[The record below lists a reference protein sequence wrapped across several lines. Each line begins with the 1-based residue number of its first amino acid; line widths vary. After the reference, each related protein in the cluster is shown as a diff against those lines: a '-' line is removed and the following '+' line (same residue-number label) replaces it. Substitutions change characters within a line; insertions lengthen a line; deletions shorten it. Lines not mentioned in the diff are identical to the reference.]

1 MKGISKSMKKVAVFS
16 AFYPFRGGIAQFN
29 AKLYRAL
36 EKISNVKA
44 FTFNK
49 QYPDL
54 LFPGKSQY
62 VTNKDIADKIPA
74 DRIVSTFNP
83 LTYGKAASKIK
94 AFKPDIFITNFWMS
108 FFAPFLSKMARK
120 QERSVKKIAL
130 IHNLIPHEKRFFD
143 RYLIMKMLKSY
154 DAFVVLS
161 DAVERD
167 LLYMLPNAK
176 YLKLEH
182 PWYDHFGKNIPKE
195 EARRKLKLSEGK
207 KTLLFFGLIREYKG
221 LDVLL
226 KAFSELDDSFQLVI
240 AGEIYGKSDKYLELI
255 EKSSNKNIFLFNQY
269 IPDDEVNIYFSAA
282 DLCVLP
288 YRSATQSGI
297 TGTSFHFEVPVIATD
312 VGGLRESLKDGLL
325 GEVVESENPEALRMA
340 ILDAFKGKNIENFK
354 SQIQNEKSLNG
365 WDAFAAKLLEFAS
378 NL

>member
-1 MKGISKSMKKVAVFS
+1 MKSISKSMKKVAVFS

-36 EKISNVKA
+36 EKISDVKA
-44 FTFNK
+44 FTFKK
-49 QYPDL
+49 QYPDV

-62 VTNKDIADKIPA
+62 VTDKDIADKIPA

-94 AFKPDIFITNFWMS
+94 SFKPDVFIANFWMS
-108 FFAPFLSKMARK
+108 FFSLFMSRMARK
-120 QERSVKKIAL
+120 QDKDVKKIAL

-143 RYLIMKMLKSY
+143 RFLIMKMLRSY

-167 LLYMLPNAK
+167 LLHMLPNAK
-176 YLKLEH
+176 YLKLQH
-182 PWYDHFGKNIPKE
+182 PWYDHFGENIPKE
-195 EARRKLKLSEGK
+195 EARLKLKLSDK
-207 KTLLFFGLIREYKG
+207 RKTLLFFGLIRDYKG

-226 KAFSELDDSFQLVI
+226 KAFSELDDSYQLII
-240 AGEIYGKSDKYLELI
+240 AGEIYGKSDKYLGLI
-255 EKSSNKNIFLFNQY
+255 ENSKNKNIFLFNQY

-297 TGTSFHFEVPVIATD
+297 TGTSFHFEVPIIATD

-325 GEVVESENPEALRMA
+325 GEVVESENPEALLTA
-340 ILDAFKGKNIENFK
+340 ITSTFKGENLEKFK
-354 SQIQNEKSLNG
+354 SQIQKEKSLNG
-365 WDAFAAKLLEFAS
+365 WDAFAEKLLEFAS

>member
-1 MKGISKSMKKVAVFS
+1 MKNIPKSVKKVAVFS

-36 EKISNVKA
+36 EKNSEVKA

-62 VTNKDIADKIPA
+62 VSDNDVSDKIPA
-74 DRIVSTFNP
+74 ERIVSTFNP
-83 LTYGKAASKIK
+83 LSYGYAASKIHS
-94 AFKPDIFITNFWMS
+94 FKPDIFIANFWMS
-108 FFAPFLSKMARK
+108 FFALFLSKMARK
-120 QERSVKKIAL
+120 QGRSVKKIAL

-154 DAFVVLS
+154 DAFIVLS
-161 DAVERD
+161 DSVERD
-167 LLYMLPNAK
+167 LLSMLPNAK

-182 PWYDHFGKNIPKE
+182 PWYDHFGENISKE
-195 EARRKLKLSEGK
+195 EARHKLKISEKK
-207 KTLLFFGLIREYKG
+207 KTLLFFGLIRDYKG
-221 LDVLL
+221 LDILL
-226 KAFSELDDSFQLVI
+226 KAFSELDDSYQLVI

-325 GEVVESENPEALRMA
+325 GELVKSESPEALQTA
-340 ILDAFKGKNIENFK
+340 ITNVFKDENIDKFK
-354 SQIQNEKSLNG
+354 SQIQKEKALNG
-365 WDAFAAKLLEFAS
+365 WDAFAEKLLEFAS
-378 NL
+378 SL

>member
-1 MKGISKSMKKVAVFS
+1 MKRMSKSIKKVAVFS

-36 EKISNVKA
+36 EKISDVKA
-44 FTFNK
+44 YTFKK

-62 VTNKDIADKIPA
+62 VTNNDIADKIPA

-83 LTYGKAASKIK
+83 LTYVKAASKIK
-94 AFKPDIFITNFWMS
+94 SFKPDVFIANFWMS
-108 FFAPFLSKMARK
+108 FFSLFMSRMARK
-120 QERSVKKIAL
+120 QDKDVKKIAL
-130 IHNLIPHEKRFFD
+130 IHNLIPHERRFFD

-167 LLYMLPNAK
+167 LLHMLPNAK

-182 PWYDHFGKNIPKE
+182 PWYDHFGENIPKE
-195 EARRKLKLSEGK
+195 EARLKLKLSEKK
-207 KTLLFFGLIREYKG
+207 KTLLFFGLIRDYKG

-226 KAFSELDDSFQLVI
+226 KAFSELDDSYQLII
-240 AGEIYGKSDKYLELI
+240 AGEIYGKSDKYLGLI
-255 EKSSNKNIFLFNQY
+255 ENSKNKNIFLFNQY

-297 TGTSFHFEVPVIATD
+297 TGTSFHFEVPVIASD

-325 GEVVESENPEALRMA
+325 GEVVESENPEALQRA
-340 ILDAFKGKNIENFK
+340 ILDAFKGENIENLK
-354 SQIQNEKSLNG
+354 SQIKKEKSLNG
-365 WDAFAAKLLEFAS
+365 WDAFAEKLLEFAY

>member
-1 MKGISKSMKKVAVFS
+1 MKRMSKSMKKVAVFS

-44 FTFNK
+44 YTFNK

-74 DRIVSTFNP
+74 DRIVSTFNL

-94 AFKPDIFITNFWMS
+94 AFKPDIFIANFWMS
-108 FFAPFLSKMARK
+108 FFSLFLSRMARK
-120 QERSVKKIAL
+120 QDKGVKKVAL

-143 RYLIMKMLKSY
+143 RFLIMKMLRSY

-161 DAVERD
+161 DAVESD
-167 LLYMLPNAK
+167 LLQMLPNAK

-182 PWYDHFGKNIPKE
+182 PWYDHFGGNIPKE
-195 EARRKLKLSEGK
+195 EARLKLNLSEEK
-207 KTLLFFGLIREYKG
+207 KTLLFFGLIRDYKG

-226 KAFSELDDSFQLVI
+226 KAFSELDDSYQLLI
-240 AGEIYGKSDKYLELI
+240 AGEIYGKSDKYLNLI
-255 EKSSNKNIFLFNQY
+255 ENSKNKNIFLFNQY

-325 GEVVESENPEALRMA
+325 GEVVESENPVALQKA
-340 ILDAFKGKNIENFK
+340 ILDVFKDENLEKFK
-354 SQIQNEKSLNG
+354 SQIQKEKSLNG
-365 WDAFAAKLLEFAS
+365 WDAFAEKLLEFAS
-378 NL
+378 NF